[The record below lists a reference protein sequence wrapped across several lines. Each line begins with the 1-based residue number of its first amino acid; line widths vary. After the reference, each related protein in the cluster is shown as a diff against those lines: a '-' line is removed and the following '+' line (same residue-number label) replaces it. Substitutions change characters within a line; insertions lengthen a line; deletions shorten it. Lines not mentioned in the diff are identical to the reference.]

1 MNIYSY
7 VEQSKEKIL
16 STYEIKEEDFF
27 ELADFFSA
35 FSDSTRL
42 KILVNLLEGK
52 KTVTEICNLTGISQS
67 AISHQLTKLR
77 IMKLIKGTKSGKYTY
92 YTLDDEHIETI
103 INYSLEH
110 IMEL

>member
-1 MNIYSY
+1 MT
-7 VEQSKEKIL
+7 KI
-16 STYEIKEEDFF
+16 EIKDEDYF

-42 KILVNLLEGK
+42 KILINLLEGQ

-77 IMKLIKGTKSGKYTY
+77 IMKLVKGTKSGKFTY

-103 INYSLEH
+103 INYSLAH

>member
-1 MNIYSY
+1 LNKLEIN
-7 VEQSKEKIL
+7 EQN
-16 STYEIKEEDFF
+16 YF

-42 KILVNLLEGK
+42 KILVQLLEGQ
-52 KTVTEICNLTGISQS
+52 KTVTDLCNLTGISQS

-77 IMKLIKGTKSGKYTY
+77 IMKLIKGTKSGKFTY

-103 INYSLEH
+103 LNYSLEH
-110 IMEL
+110 LMEL

>member
-1 MNIYSY
+1 MYSS
-7 VEQSKEKIL
+7 VKEIKL
-16 STYEIKEEDFF
+16 TKYEIKEENYF

-42 KILVNLLEGK
+42 KILVNLLEGE

-67 AISHQLTKLR
+67 AISHQLTRLR
-77 IMKLIKGTKSGKYTY
+77 IMKLVKGTKSGKFTY

-103 INYSLEH
+103 INFSLEH

>member
-1 MNIYSY
+1 MY
-7 VEQSKEKIL
+7 KEKKEYKL
-16 STYEIKEEDFF
+16 IKFDIKDENFF

-42 KILVNLLEGK
+42 KILVNLLKGE

-77 IMKLIKGTKSGKYTY
+77 IMKLVKGTKSGKFTY

-103 INYSLEH
+103 LNYSLEH
-110 IMEL
+110 LMEL

>member
-1 MNIYSY
+1 MSN
-7 VEQSKEKIL
+7 
-16 STYEIKEEDFF
+16 YEVKEEDFF

-42 KILVNLLEGK
+42 KILVNLLEGE

-77 IMKLIKGTKSGKYTY
+77 IMKLVKGTKSGKFTY

-103 INYSLEH
+103 INFSLEH

>member
-1 MNIYSY
+1 M
-7 VEQSKEKIL
+7 KKF
-16 STYEIKEEDFF
+16 EIKEENYF
-27 ELADFFSA
+27 ELADFYSA

-42 KILVNLLEGK
+42 KILVNLLEGE

-77 IMKLIKGTKSGKYTY
+77 IMKLIKGTKSGKFTY

-103 INYSLEH
+103 LNYSLEH
-110 IMEL
+110 IMEI

>member
-1 MNIYSY
+1 MM
-7 VEQSKEKIL
+7 EKKLSK
-16 STYEIKEEDFF
+16 YEIKDEDFF

-42 KILVNLLEGK
+42 KILVNLLNGE

-77 IMKLIKGTKSGKYTY
+77 ILKLIKGSKSGKFTY
-92 YTLDDEHIETI
+92 YTLDDEHIESI
-103 INYSLEH
+103 LNYSLEH

>member
-1 MNIYSY
+1 MYRD
-7 VEQSKEKIL
+7 VKEKKLTI
-16 STYEIKEEDFF
+16 YEIKEEDFF

-42 KILVNLLEGK
+42 KILVNLLEGE
-52 KTVTEICNLTGISQS
+52 KTVTELCNLTGISQS

-77 IMKLIKGTKSGKYTY
+77 IMKLVKGTKSGKYTF

-103 INYSLEH
+103 INFSLEH

>member
-1 MNIYSY
+1 M
-7 VEQSKEKIL
+7 SK
-16 STYEIKEEDFF
+16 YEIKDEDFF

-42 KILVNLLEGK
+42 KILVNLLEGE

-77 IMKLIKGTKSGKYTY
+77 IMKLVKGTKSGKFTY
-92 YTLDDEHIETI
+92 YTLDDEHIEMI
-103 INYSLEH
+103 INFSLEH

>member
-1 MNIYSY
+1 M
-7 VEQSKEKIL
+7 SK
-16 STYEIKEEDFF
+16 YEIKEEDFF

-42 KILVNLLEGK
+42 KILVNLLEGE

-77 IMKLIKGTKSGKYTY
+77 IMKLVKGTKSGKYTCY
-92 YTLDDEHIETI
+92 SLDDEHIETI

-110 IMEL
+110 LMEL

>member
-1 MNIYSY
+1 MYSS
-7 VEQSKEKIL
+7 VKEIKL
-16 STYEIKEEDFF
+16 TKYEIKEEDFF

-42 KILVNLLEGK
+42 KILVNLLEGE

-77 IMKLIKGTKSGKYTY
+77 IMKLVKGTKSGKFTY

-103 INYSLEH
+103 INFSLEH
-110 IMEL
+110 LMEL

>member
-1 MNIYSY
+1 MN
-7 VEQSKEKIL
+7 KN
-16 STYEIKEEDFF
+16 EIKDEDYF

-42 KILVNLLEGK
+42 KILINLLEGE

-77 IMKLIKGTKSGKYTY
+77 IMKLVKGTKSGKYTH
-92 YTLDDEHIETI
+92 YTLDDQHIETI
-103 INYSLEH
+103 INYALEH
-110 IMEL
+110 RMEP

>member
-1 MNIYSY
+1 M
-7 VEQSKEKIL
+7 SK
-16 STYEIKEEDFF
+16 YEIKEEDFF

-42 KILVNLLEGK
+42 KILVNLLEGE

-77 IMKLIKGTKSGKYTY
+77 IMKLVKGTKSGKFTY
-92 YTLDDEHIETI
+92 FTLDDEHIETI
-103 INYSLEH
+103 INFSLEH
-110 IMEL
+110 LMEL

>member
-1 MNIYSY
+1 M
-7 VEQSKEKIL
+7 SK
-16 STYEIKEEDFF
+16 YEIKEEDFF

-42 KILVNLLEGK
+42 KILVNLLEGE
-52 KTVTEICNLTGISQS
+52 KTVTEICSLTGISQS

-77 IMKLIKGTKSGKYTY
+77 IMKLVKGTKSGKYTCY
-92 YTLDDEHIETI
+92 SLDDEHIETI

-110 IMEL
+110 LMEL